1 MLKEVIVVEGK
12 SDTAAIRRALEADTI
27 ETGGFTLAASTLRKI
42 EAAYKKRGIIILT
55 DPDGAGNRIRHFLT
69 ERFPEAGRLLYRA
82 LMQPP
87 MAMSAWNRQA
97 QRLF

>member
-55 DPDGAGNRIRHFLT
+55 DPDGAGNRIRRFLIGA
-69 ERFPEAGRLLYRA
+69 FSGGGAGFYTA
-82 LMQPP
+82 H
-87 MAMSAWNRQA
+87 
-97 QRLF
+97 